1 MNPAATTRGP
11 SKIRGSILV
20 EIRFFH
26 WRSCRI
32 SDPRRP
38 AARRSRAGILNDRPI
53 PAAVVDYFGRR
64 YIYAGIAPRRHNGQY
79 DVEALAIGERLVEPG
94 LVYRSEEIHK
104 KVA

>member
-1 MNPAATTRGP
+1 MSRFASSTGVRVEYL
-11 SKIRGSILV
+11 ILV
-20 EIRFFH
+20 
-26 WRSCRI
+26 
-32 SDPRRP
+32 DPQP
-38 AARRSRAGILNDRPI
+38 AGPLLGYYYDRPI